1 MPSTT
6 MVVGGRHFSR
16 FDRCIVGLLLWV
28 VGEPTK
34 RYRAGRQDK
43 QAGSNSK
50 LEIFSL
56 DLPNMM

>member
-1 MPSTT
+1 